1 MVNGRLNPDCG
12 RPPASFYGVIIM
24 IFARRLVQTSALG
37 LAGALALSAAPA
49 SAAVNVV
56 AVGQTY
62 TAASPYTF
70 TFGDSSFTFTGTG
83 DIFNPT
89 AVSTGGTGQVNTIF
103 GSPTTYFTD
112 RGTVTFG
119 PDMQY
124 ASFSS
129 PTTIRFSNGNNFIGL
144 RATSGS
150 DVFFGYAFTTNNVL
164 NSFAFNT
171 TPGAAITASVAIP
184 AAVPE
189 PGTWVMML
197 LGFGA
202 IGATMRRGR
211 RVAATPQMA

>member
-1 MVNGRLNPDCG
+1 
-12 RPPASFYGVIIM
+12 M
-24 IFARRLVQTSALG
+24 ILAVRRLIQTSAFG
-37 LAGALALSAAPA
+37 LTTALALAAAPA

-70 TFGDSSFTFTGTG
+70 SFGDSTFTFTGTG

-103 GSPTTYFTD
+103 GSPTTYFTN

-124 ASFSS
+124 ASFSD
-129 PTTIRFSNGNNFIGL
+129 PTTIRFSNGENFIGL
-144 RATSGS
+144 RATLGS
-150 DVFFGYAFTTNNVL
+150 DTFFGYAFTTNNVL

-171 TPGAAITASVAIP
+171 TPGASITASTSIP

-189 PGTWVMML
+189 PGTWALML

-202 IGATMRRGR
+202 IGVSMRRR
-211 RVAATPQMA
+211 RQVGAIAQMA